1 MATHDAGS
9 FRNGFPFSA
18 SPFGKNAGWA
28 SVGGPRPDPGAA
40 KVTDGSIPEGHAPVF
55 ADPAPR
61 LQNIAPAAP
70 NSVALPTSRPYAQ
83 RPIARQTG
91 LRLLPLGSFVW
102 GAKGN
107 PPRPRTRS
115 DHSLIWV
122 TRGYAQ
128 LDLPRK
134 ERLLAPDTVCFI
146 PAGTAFAFLP
156 RAGAEGQVMLLA
168 PQMAQDNDPPFPAR
182 MIAGMAG
189 DEGAALHLTLHEL
202 SIETARNAGAA
213 GMHCLLGMLALLL
226 GRLQPLIA
234 TPDRATIP
242 QRDRSLLER
251 FMNLAGSRLKQGITI
266 ADLAEELG
274 TTSAALDHACQ
285 SGRGKRAI
293 DLIHQIRLEM
303 AVQALRETR
312 HSPAQI
318 ARDFGYASHTHFTR
332 AFVAATG
339 RTPEAFRAQSSS

>member
-18 SPFGKNAGWA
+18 SPFGRNAGSGGISAVRADPA
-28 SVGGPRPDPGAA
+28 SA
-40 KVTDGSIPEGHAPVF
+40 KVTDSGIPEGHAPVF
-55 ADPAPR
+55 ADPPPR
-61 LQNIAPAAP
+61 PANIAPAAP
-70 NSVALPTSRPYAQ
+70 NSVALPAMRPYAQ
-83 RPIARQTG
+83 RPISRQTG

-102 GAKGN
+102 GARGN
-107 PPRPRTRS
+107 PPQPRTRT
-115 DHSLIWV
+115 DHTLIWV

-134 ERLLAPDTVCFI
+134 ERLMAPDTVCFV
-146 PAGTAFAFLP
+146 PSGTAFAFVP
-156 RAGAEGQVMLLA
+156 RAGAEGHVMLLA
-168 PQMAQDNDPPFPAR
+168 PQMAQDNDPPFPPG

-189 DEGAALHLTLHEL
+189 AEAAALHLTLQEL
-202 SIETARNAGAA
+202 SLETARHGSAA
-213 GMHCLLGMLALLL
+213 GLHCLLGMLALLL
-226 GRLQPLIA
+226 GRLQPLTA
-234 TPDRATIP
+234 PPDRAGNP
-242 QRDRSLLER
+242 MRDRTLLDR
-251 FMNLAGSRLKQGITI
+251 FMHLAGSRLKQGITI

-303 AVQALRETR
+303 AAQALRETR

-318 ARDFGYASHTHFTR
+318 ARDYGYASHTHFTR